1 MTPITVHLSDEQAIE
16 LNERAK
22 RAGVTAEDLASA
34 GLQDWLRQSR
44 ADFDAAAQR
53 VLQKN
58 AELYRRLA

>member
-44 ADFDAAAQR
+44 AEAKQTRKRRRSAASI
-53 VLQKN
+53 L
-58 AELYRRLA
+58 